1 MDVIGRDLMSSITFV
16 IGATA
21 SGKSFY
27 INEMFSQ
34 EDVDILNAYDYQ
46 QRAYDEAGYE
56 DAIPISVQKKCV
68 MKANS
73 MLLEDIL
80 RDVKAGK
87 KVVVEQTFYKAKR
100 RIAYIDEI
108 RKCGD
113 VTIDVHV
120 MCPDDDRWKMNIQK
134 RGLDDRFEYYKA
146 IETEI
151 EFPNPSEGFDNIFA
165 VKNGKP
171 VLRMDDP
178 KPEIVDIARKELQ
191 KEAEMIKAEDA
202 RREEKEK
209 LIESMKKRPFWHY
222 CEVCGKKEYITAEQ
236 AYMSGWDYPPHIGMF
251 GVLSP
256 RTCGNCSDMDTLW
269 AKFIA
274 KDESNCFTTSELNE
288 SERKTLQR
296 IKGEPESLLT
306 EDAWDL

>member
-80 RDVKAGK
+80 KDVEAGK
-87 KVVVEQTFYKAKR
+87 NVVVEQTFYKAKR

-108 RKCGD
+108 RKRGD

-120 MCPDDDRWKMNIQK
+120 MCPDDDQWKINIQK
-134 RGLDDRFEYYKA
+134 RGLDEQFDYYKA
-146 IETEI
+146 IEAEI

-178 KPEIVDIARKELQ
+178 KPEIVDIRIDGITMHLSENWLELRIRD
-191 KEAEMIKAEDA
+191 K
-202 RREEKEK
+202 
-209 LIESMKKRPFWHY
+209 
-222 CEVCGKKEYITAEQ
+222 
-236 AYMSGWDYPPHIGMF
+236 
-251 GVLSP
+251 
-256 RTCGNCSDMDTLW
+256 GN
-269 AKFIA
+269 K
-274 KDESNCFTTSELNE
+274 
-288 SERKTLQR
+288 
-296 IKGEPESLLT
+296 
-306 EDAWDL
+306 

>member
-1 MDVIGRDLMSSITFV
+1 MSSVTFV

-21 SGKSFY
+21 SGKTFY

-34 EDVDILNAYDYQ
+34 GDVDILNAYDYQ

-56 DAIPISVQKKCV
+56 NAIPIAVQKKCV

-80 RDVKAGK
+80 KDVEVGK
-87 KVVVEQTFYKAKR
+87 NVVVEQTFYKAKR

-108 RKCGD
+108 RKRGD

-120 MCPDDDRWKMNIQK
+120 MCPDDDQWKINIQK
-134 RGLDDRFEYYKA
+134 RGLDEQFDYFKA
-146 IETEI
+146 MEAEI

-269 AKFIA
+269 AKIMGIGKSKTFS
-274 KDESNCFTTSELNE
+274 ESDLND
-288 SERKTLQR
+288 SDRKTLQR
-296 IKGEPESLLT
+296 IKGEPESLLI
-306 EDAWDL
+306 EEV